1 MIHVRNDVG
10 DARGRERVRSTDGSG
25 RPREPVIGTSEL
37 HEHASV
43 LGRARRGDDAALDEL
58 VRAYHDRVHRF
69 GLRACRDGFD
79 ADDAVQEA
87 FAKLARRPEVMR
99 DPSVL
104 SWLMSTVRNAC
115 LRLLR
120 PFVRERRSLGER
132 TEADEVGTSA
142 LAPDAALE
150 RFRLVHAV
158 HDAIAALDLE
168 AREVL
173 LLRDVEGLT
182 SEETAKALGIGEAAM
197 KSRLHRARVAVR
209 ERLAPLASELG
220 VHAKGGR

>member
-1 MIHVRNDVG
+1 MSPTSQHAAVLERARGG
-10 DARGRERVRSTDGSG
+10 DA
-25 RPREPVIGTSEL
+25 
-37 HEHASV
+37 
-43 LGRARRGDDAALDEL
+43 AALEQL

-87 FAKLARRPEVMR
+87 FTKLARRPDVMR

-104 SWLMSTVRNAC
+104 SWLMTTVRNAC

-120 PFVRERRSLGER
+120 PFLRERRSLGER
-132 TEADEVGTSA
+132 AEADELPSSD
-142 LAPDAALE
+142 LAPDVALE

-158 HDAIAALDLE
+158 HDAIAALETE

-173 LLRDVEGLT
+173 LLRDLEGLT
-182 SEETAKALGIGEAAM
+182 GEETASALGISEAAM
-197 KSRLHRARVAVR
+197 KSRLHRARSAVR
-209 ERLAPLASELG
+209 AHLAHLAPELQG
-220 VHAKGGR
+220 KSDPKGAR